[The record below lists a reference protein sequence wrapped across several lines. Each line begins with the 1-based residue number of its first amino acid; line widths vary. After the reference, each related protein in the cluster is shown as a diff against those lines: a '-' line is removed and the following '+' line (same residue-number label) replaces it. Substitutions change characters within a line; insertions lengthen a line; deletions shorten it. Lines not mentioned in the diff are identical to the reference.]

1 MYWVLLFDTG
11 LMKVIIFGT
20 VLFVMVSVFLVN
32 FVIHFQRR
40 KYQHEREI
48 RQLHDTYLNARLEI
62 QEQTLQTISKELHD
76 SVNADLLN
84 IHLNLLT
91 VKDEIKQS
99 AGPSLPTQFPKIEET
114 DQEVLAVI
122 QELRQI
128 SKRLSADYFENFG
141 LIEAIRQEVNF
152 INKTKRLEAA
162 LKTEG
167 EPVAFDKMKAL
178 VLFRILQEAL
188 NNVKKH
194 SSAKKVDI
202 ALNFEPAGLTMSVTD
217 NGKGF
222 DPGQFYNTDME
233 SGSGLRN
240 MKKRAQQIGATFQMD
255 SAEGKGTRIQ
265 IQYPFK

>member
-1 MYWVLLFDTG
+1 MCWILLFDPG
-11 LMKVIIFGT
+11 LIRVIVFGT
-20 VLFVMVSVFLVN
+20 LLFVMVSVFLVG
-32 FVIHFQRR
+32 FIIYFQQR
-40 KYQHEREI
+40 KFQHEREI
-48 RQLHDTYLNARLEI
+48 QELHDTYLNTRLEI

-91 VKDEIKQS
+91 VKEEMGKS
-99 AGPSLPTQFPKIEET
+99 AGADATVPLPKIEET

-128 SKRLSADYFENFG
+128 SKRLSSDYFDNFG
-141 LIEAIRQEVNF
+141 LIEAIRQEVAF
-152 INKTKRLEAA
+152 INKTKRLKAE

-167 EPVAFDKMKAL
+167 DLIELDKMKSL
-178 VLFRILQEAL
+178 VLFRILQESL

-194 SSAKKVDI
+194 SGAKKVDI
-202 ALNFEPAGLTMSVTD
+202 ALRYETSGLTMLIED

-222 DPGQFYNTDME
+222 DPDQLYNSDAE

-240 MKKRAQQIGATFQMD
+240 MKNRAQQIGATFQMD
-255 SAEGKGTRIQ
+255 SAEGKGTLIR
-265 IQYPFK
+265 IQYPF